1 MTATFRSRKVISV
14 DLMNELTDNPRSS
27 LLITVLITL
36 LLAGCH
42 GPRSGSMVSESEQ
55 TAIVPEHP
63 WAPTGLPMF
72 DGSNGKIMT
81 WASLIDAI
89 ARADV
94 VVLGEEHDDSVAH
107 RFQLAVVSQVLA
119 SWPKTAVALEMLE
132 RDQQEQVDAYLA
144 GKLTETAFL
153 ETVASGPESRRSFAE
168 FYLPIV
174 DAAGREDATVIAAN
188 APRKFVRMART
199 EGWDGLLEQPR
210 DQRDLYVL
218 PETLDQGA
226 YRQRI
231 EELMR
236 SYGKEPTREAV
247 DEVLRAQQI
256 WDSTMADSTLRAL
269 RHADKVVLLVG
280 RFHGDFAGGTVE
292 QINRHDVLARVLY
305 VSTINEDARRLRP
318 EDVGRADLVVYTG
331 GVARGEDP
339 IDPTDDEPLP

>member
-1 MTATFRSRKVISV
+1 MAERLMKRLHENPGPCLLSMTLIA
-14 DLMNELTDNPRSS
+14 
-27 LLITVLITL
+27 LLQV
-36 LLAGCH
+36 GCH
-42 GPRSGSMVSESEQ
+42 GPGSSGMVTESEQ

-72 DGSNGKIMT
+72 DGSNGMILT

-119 SWPKTAVALEMLE
+119 SWPKTAVAMEMLE
-132 RDQQEQVDAYLA
+132 RDQQAEVDDYLS
-144 GKLTETAFL
+144 GKLTEVAFL
-153 ETVASGPESRRSFAE
+153 EAVAPGDDSSLRFAE
-168 FYLPIV
+168 FYLPII
-174 DAAGREDATVIAAN
+174 DAAGEEDASVVAAN

-199 EGWDGLLEQPR
+199 EGWDGIADQPEY
-210 DQRDLYVL
+210 QENLYVV
-218 PETLDQGA
+218 PKSIDQGP
-226 YRQRI
+226 YRTRI

-236 SYGKEPTREAV
+236 DNGKEPTREAV
-247 DEVLRAQQI
+247 DEVLRAQQV

-269 RHADKVVLLVG
+269 RHADKVVLLIG

-292 QINRHDVLARVLY
+292 QIQKHNALARVLY
-305 VSTINEDARRLRP
+305 VSTINENARRLRP

-331 GVARGEDP
+331 GVATGDDP
-339 IDPTDDEPLP
+339 IDPIDDAPMP